1 MAEIRPL
8 SFSAS
13 LSSMFAAS
21 VASAAAL
28 VVGRHCKKRALPAAV
43 LSCNVENNGEVFML
57 WYHDFQK
64 NTIVGTNL
72 AHCAQGKKKRVETVL
87 EKEHMHR
94 HWGKGGNVPSPSC
107 C

>member
-72 AHCAQGKKKRVETVL
+72 AHCA
-87 EKEHMHR
+87 HDF
-94 HWGKGGNVPSPSC
+94 
-107 C
+107 